1 MAVQIP
7 LMVRFEWNHHSIFD
21 ISSYKSVAEDGFV
34 TKKGQNKLYDIG
46 VLFSSYTYVYIRI
59 IKSLP
64 LPGLQRQLWRP
75 KPDYWLDL
83 NRITTLYL
91 TIFAANWR
99 LKRYDQKWLEQTL
112 WHNVFVFFN
121 PCFWWL
127 STSLFYKQHGKRTPP
142 CFLIQICFWV
152 VGKSLS
158 NCGRYIWV
166 MWLPNLDE

>member
-46 VLFSSYTYVYIRI
+46 VLFSSFTYVYISI
-59 IKSLP
+59 IKLLP

-91 TIFAANWR
+91 TILAANR
-99 LKRYDQKWLEQTL
+99 
-112 WHNVFVFFN
+112 
-121 PCFWWL
+121 
-127 STSLFYKQHGKRTPP
+127 
-142 CFLIQICFWV
+142 
-152 VGKSLS
+152 
-158 NCGRYIWV
+158 
-166 MWLPNLDE
+166 